1 MRITGKEYA
10 ISGMCWR
17 KEVGFSQ
24 NLFIS
29 MGIVPVP
36 CAAIDFDLLQNIS
49 FFPKLCIFVNDL
61 IYRSRRGLDI
71 LTMEIF

>member
-1 MRITGKEYA
+1 MRITKKEYA

-17 KEVGFSQ
+17 KEVGLSQ

-36 CAAIDFDLLQNIS
+36 CA
-49 FFPKLCIFVNDL
+49 FFVAEHF
-61 IYRSRRGLDI
+61 I
-71 LTMEIF
+71 LPQTVCVC